1 MAGVSKETPNPKG
14 GAIVRDDQGDAIG
27 MFEETA
33 QSIINQVYNHY
44 LKNQPPEELERIW
57 HQGIELASQECLS
70 KGVTSFQ
77 DAGSSFQEMDW
88 FKALAESG
96 KLRLRLWCFP

>member
-1 MAGVSKETPNPKG
+1 MDSTIVCPVHGYPMHDALSAISPNNPVILEHASGHGVFANKMAMDMAGVSKETPNPKG

-44 LKNQPPEELERIW
+44 LKNQPR
-57 HQGIELASQECLS
+57 
-70 KGVTSFQ
+70 KN
-77 DAGSSFQEMDW
+77 
-88 FKALAESG
+88 
-96 KLRLRLWCFP
+96 